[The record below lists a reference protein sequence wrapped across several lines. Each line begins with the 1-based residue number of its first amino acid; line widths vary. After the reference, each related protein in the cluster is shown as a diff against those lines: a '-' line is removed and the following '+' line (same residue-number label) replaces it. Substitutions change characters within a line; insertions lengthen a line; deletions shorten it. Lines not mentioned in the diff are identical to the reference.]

1 MFGNVPD
8 EWSAAAHLV
17 VTDSAASYAVWS
29 VPPQIRYARSGSV
42 NIAYQIAGA
51 GTVDLLMIP
60 GWVTHLAL
68 DWHEPRWVGW
78 FERMTAFARIIR
90 FDKRGTGMSD
100 RPLGI
105 PTADERMADALAVM
119 DAAGVARAHVLGWSE
134 GGPLGVMV
142 AATYPERV
150 QSLTLYGTQAR
161 FTRGDDYPFGEEES
175 EDYFGELER
184 DWGSEVLAR
193 EFVPDADPA
202 AVRRLAA
209 YYQAGASPSA
219 AVALSRANAAMDVR
233 GLLASI
239 RVPTLVLNRQHDP
252 VAPGETGKYLAERI
266 PGSRFIQLPGSAHAP
281 WLGDAERFCTEVE
294 HFVTGVRPV
303 EREPGA
309 VRTILHCDIVGS
321 TALAVSLGDERWS
334 ELLADY
340 DTSADLAVGAHGGRV
355 VDRTGDGFMAA
366 FEGPVGAIRAAQRL
380 QQEAQELD
388 LQVRAGLHIGEVR
401 EEGGLLRGIAVH
413 VAARVMSEAQ
423 GGEILVSETVRDV
436 VAGANLS
443 FSDRG
448 ARELKGIEGQ
458 RRLFAVT
465 VESDGR

>member
-1 MFGNVPD
+1 
-8 EWSAAAHLV
+8 
-17 VTDSAASYAVWS
+17 
-29 VPPQIRYARSGSV
+29 VPPQIRYARSETV
-42 NIAYQIAGA
+42 NIAYQVAGE
-51 GTVDLLMIP
+51 GTTDLLMIP

-68 DWHEPRWVGW
+68 DWREPRWVGW
-78 FERMTAFARIIR
+78 FERMTAFARIVR

-100 RPLGI
+100 RPPGI
-105 PTADERMADALAVM
+105 PTADERMRDALAVM
-119 DAAGVARAHVLGWSE
+119 DAAGLARAHVFGWSE

-142 AATYPERV
+142 AAAYPERV
-150 QSLTLYGTQAR
+150 QSLILYGTQAR
-161 FTRGDDYPFGEEES
+161 FSRRDDYPFGEKES
-175 EDYFGELER
+175 EIHYTELER
-184 DWGSEVLAR
+184 DWATERQAR
-193 EFVPDADPA
+193 EFVPDADPTEI
-202 AVRRLAA
+202 RRLAA

-219 AVALSRANAAMDVR
+219 AVALARANAAMDVR

-239 RVPTLVLNRQHDP
+239 RVPTLVLNREHDV

-266 PGSRFIQLPGSAHAP
+266 PGSRFVQLPGSAHAP
-281 WLGDAERFCTEVE
+281 WLGDVERLCTEVE

-321 TALAVSLGDERWS
+321 TARAVSLGDERWS
-334 ELLADY
+334 ELLAEFDK
-340 DTSADLAVGAHGGRV
+340 SAELAVTAHEGRI

-366 FEGPVGAIRAAQRL
+366 FEGPVGAIRAARHL
-380 QQEAQELD
+380 QLDAQELD

-401 EEGGLLRGIAVH
+401 EEDGLLRGIAVH
-413 VAARVMSEAQ
+413 VAARVMSEAE

-458 RRLFAVT
+458 RRLFAVMAG
-465 VESDGR
+465 SGGG

>member
-1 MFGNVPD
+1 M
-8 EWSAAAHLV
+8 
-17 VTDSAASYAVWS
+17 
-29 VPPQIRYARSGSV
+29 PPQIRYARSGSV

-184 DWGSEVLAR
+184 DC
-193 EFVPDADPA
+193 
-202 AVRRLAA
+202 
-209 YYQAGASPSA
+209 
-219 AVALSRANAAMDVR
+219 
-233 GLLASI
+233 
-239 RVPTLVLNRQHDP
+239 
-252 VAPGETGKYLAERI
+252 
-266 PGSRFIQLPGSAHAP
+266 FIQLPGSAHAP

-366 FEGPVGAIRAAQRL
+366 FEGPVGAIRAARRL

>member
-1 MFGNVPD
+1 MTPD
-8 EWSAAAHLV
+8 WCSVAAHPV
-17 VTDSAASYAVWS
+17 VTDPAASYAVRS
-29 VPPQIRYARSGSV
+29 VPPQIRYARSESV
-42 NIAYQIAGA
+42 NIAYQVAGE
-51 GTVDLLMIP
+51 GTTDLLMIP

-68 DWHEPRWVGW
+68 DWREPRWVGW
-78 FERMTAFARIIR
+78 FERMTAFARIVR

-100 RPLGI
+100 RPPGI

-119 DAAGVARAHVLGWSE
+119 DAAGLARAHVLGWSE

-142 AATYPERV
+142 AAAYPERV
-150 QSLTLYGTQAR
+150 QSLILYGTQAR
-161 FTRGDDYPFGEEES
+161 FTRRDDYPFGEEES
-175 EDYFGELER
+175 EVGYRELER
-184 DWGSEVLAR
+184 DWGTERQAR

-202 AVRRLAA
+202 EIRRLAA
-209 YYQAGASPSA
+209 YHQAGASPSA
-219 AVALSRANAAMDVR
+219 AVALARANAAMDVR
-233 GLLASI
+233 GLLAST
-239 RVPTLVLNRQHDP
+239 RVPTLVLNREHDA

-266 PGSRFIQLPGSAHAP
+266 PGSRFVQLPGSAHAP
-281 WLGDAERFCTEVE
+281 WLGDVERLCTEVE

-309 VRTILHCDIVGS
+309 VRTILHCDIVDS
-321 TALAVSLGDERWS
+321 TARAVSLGDELWS

-340 DTSADLAVGAHGGRV
+340 DKTAELAVGAHGGRI

-366 FEGPVGAIRAAQRL
+366 FEGPVGAIRAARRL
-380 QQEAQELD
+380 QLDAQELD
-388 LQVRAGLHIGEVR
+388 LRVRAGLHIGEVR
-401 EEGGLLRGIAVH
+401 EDGGLLRGIAVH
-413 VAARVMSEAQ
+413 VAARVMSEAE

-458 RRLFAVT
+458 RRLFAVM
-465 VESDGR
+465 VGSGRG

>member
-1 MFGNVPD
+1 
-8 EWSAAAHLV
+8 
-17 VTDSAASYAVWS
+17 
-29 VPPQIRYARSGSV
+29 V
-42 NIAYQIAGA
+42 NIAYQIAGE
-51 GTVDLLMIP
+51 GTADVLMIP

-78 FERMTAFARIIR
+78 FERMTAFARIVR

-100 RPLGI
+100 RSPGT
-105 PTADERMADALAVM
+105 PTADERMADAAAVM
-119 DAAGVARAHVLGWSE
+119 DAAGLGRAHVLGWSE

-142 AATYPERV
+142 AAAYPERV
-150 QSLTLYGTQAR
+150 QSLILYGTQAR
-161 FTRGDDYPFGEEES
+161 FSRRDDYPFGEEES
-175 EDYFGELER
+175 EDRYGELER
-184 DWGSEVLAR
+184 SWGSEQLAR
-193 EFVPDADPA
+193 EFIPDADPA
-202 AVRRLAA
+202 AIKRLAA
-209 YYQAGASPSA
+209 YYQAGASPNA
-219 AVALSRANAAMDVR
+219 AAALARANAAMDVR

-239 RVPTLVLNRQHDP
+239 RVPTLVLNREHDP
-252 VAPGETGKYLAERI
+252 VAPGETGRYLAERI
-266 PGSRFIQLPGSAHAP
+266 PASRFIQLPGSAHAP

-309 VRTILHCDIVGS
+309 VRTILHCDIVDS
-321 TALAVSLGDERWS
+321 TARATSLGDERWG

-340 DTSADLAVGAHGGRV
+340 DKTAERAVGAHGGRI

-366 FEGPVGAIRAAQRL
+366 FEGPVSAIRAARRL
-380 QQEAQELD
+380 QHDAQELD
-388 LQVRAGLHIGEVR
+388 LQIRAGLHIGEVR

-413 VAARVMSEAQ
+413 VAARVMSEAG

-448 ARELKGIEGQ
+448 AHELKGIEGQ
-458 RRLFAVT
+458 RHLFAVT
-465 VESDGR
+465 VESERG

>member
-1 MFGNVPD
+1 MSPD

-281 WLGDAERFCTEVE
+281 WLGDAQRFCTEVE

-366 FEGPVGAIRAAQRL
+366 FEGPVGAIRAARRL

>member
-1 MFGNVPD
+1 
-8 EWSAAAHLV
+8 
-17 VTDSAASYAVWS
+17 
-29 VPPQIRYARSGSV
+29 V
-42 NIAYQIAGA
+42 NIAYQIAGEA
-51 GTVDLLMIP
+51 TADLLMIP

-78 FERMTAFARIIR
+78 FERMTAFTRIVR

-100 RPLGI
+100 RTPGI

-119 DAAGVARAHVLGWSE
+119 DAAGLERAHVLGWSE
-134 GGPLGVMV
+134 GGPLAVMV
-142 AATYPERV
+142 AAAYPERV
-150 QSLTLYGTQAR
+150 QSLILYGTQAR
-161 FTRGDDYPFGEEES
+161 FSRRDDYPFGDEES
-175 EDYFGELER
+175 EEYYAELER
-184 DWGSEVLAR
+184 EWGSERRAR
-193 EFVPDADPA
+193 AFIPDADPPA
-202 AVRRLAA
+202 IKRLAA

-219 AVALSRANAAMDVR
+219 AAALARANAAMDVR

-239 RVPTLVLNRQHDP
+239 RVPTLVLNREHDP
-252 VAPGETGKYLAERI
+252 VAPGETGNYLAERI
-266 PGSRFIQLPGSAHAP
+266 PGSRFVQLPGSAHAP

-309 VRTILHCDIVGS
+309 VRTILHCDIVDS
-321 TALAVSLGDERWS
+321 TARAVSLGDERWS

-340 DTSADLAVGAHGGRV
+340 HRTAEHAVGVYGGRI

-366 FEGPVGAIRAAQRL
+366 FEGPVGAIRAARRL
-380 QQEAQELD
+380 QHDARELD
-388 LQVRAGLHIGEVR
+388 LQIRAGLHIGEVR
-401 EEGGLLRGIAVH
+401 EDDGLLRGIAVH
-413 VAARVMSEAQ
+413 VAARVMSAAG

-448 ARELKGIEGQ
+448 ARELKGIQG
-458 RRLFAVT
+458 RRHLFAVT
-465 VESDGR
+465 LESDRG

>member
-184 DWGSEVLAR
+184 DC
-193 EFVPDADPA
+193 
-202 AVRRLAA
+202 
-209 YYQAGASPSA
+209 
-219 AVALSRANAAMDVR
+219 
-233 GLLASI
+233 
-239 RVPTLVLNRQHDP
+239 
-252 VAPGETGKYLAERI
+252 
-266 PGSRFIQLPGSAHAP
+266 FIQLPGSAHAP

-366 FEGPVGAIRAAQRL
+366 FEGPVGAIRAARRL

>member
-1 MFGNVPD
+1 VFGNVPD

-29 VPPQIRYARSGSV
+29 MPPQIRYARSGSV

-266 PGSRFIQLPGSAHAP
+266 PRSRFIQLPGSAHAP

>member
-1 MFGNVPD
+1 
-8 EWSAAAHLV
+8 
-17 VTDSAASYAVWS
+17 
-29 VPPQIRYARSGSV
+29 V
-42 NIAYQIAGA
+42 NIAYQVAGE
-51 GTVDLLMIP
+51 GTADLLMIP

-78 FERMTAFARIIR
+78 FERMTAFARIVR

-100 RPLGI
+100 RPPGV

-119 DAAGVARAHVLGWSE
+119 DAAGLERAHVLGWSE

-142 AATYPERV
+142 AAAYPERV
-150 QSLTLYGTQAR
+150 QSLILYGTQAR
-161 FTRGDDYPFGEEES
+161 FSRRDDYPFGEEE
-175 EDYFGELER
+175 DPDHYGQLER
-184 DWGSEVLAR
+184 RWGSEQLAR
-193 EFVPDADPA
+193 EFIPDADPA
-202 AVRRLAA
+202 AIRRLAA

-219 AVALSRANAAMDVR
+219 AAALARANAAMDVR

-239 RVPTLVLNRQHDP
+239 RVPTLVLNREHDP

-266 PGSRFIQLPGSAHAP
+266 PGSRFVQLPGSAHTP
-281 WLGDAERFCTEVE
+281 WTGDVERFCTEVE

-309 VRTILHCDIVGS
+309 VRTILHCDVVDS
-321 TALAVSLGDERWS
+321 TARAVSLGDERWS
-334 ELLADY
+334 ELLAEY
-340 DTSADLAVGAHGGRV
+340 DKTAEAAVGAHGGRI

-366 FEGPVGAIRAAQRL
+366 FEGPVGAIRAARRL
-380 QQEAQELD
+380 QQDAQGLD

-413 VAARVMSEAQ
+413 VAARVTSEAQ

-436 VAGANLS
+436 VAGANLR

-448 ARELKGIEGQ
+448 AHELKGIEGQ

-465 VESDGR
+465 VDSDRS

>member
-1 MFGNVPD
+1 
-8 EWSAAAHLV
+8 
-17 VTDSAASYAVWS
+17 
-29 VPPQIRYARSGSV
+29 VPPQIQYAHSGGI
-42 NIAYQIAGA
+42 NIAYQVAGA
-51 GTVDLLMIP
+51 GKADLLMIP

-78 FERMTAFARIIR
+78 FERMTAFARIVR

-100 RPLGI
+100 RPPGI

-119 DAAGVARAHVLGWSE
+119 DAAGLERAHVLGWSE

-142 AATYPERV
+142 AVAYPERV
-150 QSLTLYGTQAR
+150 QSLVLYGTQAR
-161 FTRGDDYPFGEEES
+161 FSRRDDYPFGHEES
-175 EDYFGELER
+175 EDRYGELER
-184 DWGSEVLAR
+184 RWGSEQLAR
-193 EFVPDADPA
+193 EFIPDADPA

-209 YYQAGASPSA
+209 YYQAAASPSA
-219 AVALSRANAAMDVR
+219 AVALARANATMDVR
-233 GLLASI
+233 GLLASM
-239 RVPTLVLNRQHDP
+239 RVPTLVLNREHDP
-252 VAPGETGKYLAERI
+252 VAPGETGRYLAERI
-266 PGSRFIQLPGSAHAP
+266 PAGRFIQLPGSAHAP

-294 HFVTGVRPV
+294 HFVTGVRPI

-321 TALAVSLGDERWS
+321 TARAVSLGDERWS

-340 DTSADLAVGAHGGRV
+340 DKTAERAVDAQGGRI

-366 FEGPVGAIRAAQRL
+366 FEGPVGAIRAARRL
-380 QQEAQELD
+380 QQDAQELD

-401 EEGGLLRGIAVH
+401 EESGLLRGIAVH
-413 VAARVMSEAQ
+413 VAARVMSEAG

-458 RRLFAVT
+458 RHLFAVT
-465 VESDGR
+465 MEPDRG

>member
-1 MFGNVPD
+1 MSPD

-266 PGSRFIQLPGSAHAP
+266 PRSRFIQLPGSAHAP

-366 FEGPVGAIRAAQRL
+366 FEGPVGAIRAARRL

-436 VAGANLS
+436 VAVANLS

>member
-1 MFGNVPD
+1 
-8 EWSAAAHLV
+8 
-17 VTDSAASYAVWS
+17 
-29 VPPQIRYARSGSV
+29 V
-42 NIAYQIAGA
+42 NIAYQVAGD
-51 GTVDLLMIP
+51 GTADLLMIP

-78 FERMTAFARIIR
+78 FERMTAFTRIVR

-100 RPLGI
+100 RPPGI
-105 PTADERMADALAVM
+105 PTADERMTDALAVM
-119 DAAGVARAHVLGWSE
+119 DAAGLERVHVLGWSE

-142 AATYPERV
+142 AVAYPERV
-150 QSLTLYGTQAR
+150 QSLILYGTQAR
-161 FTRGDDYPFGEEES
+161 FSRRDDYPFGDEES
-175 EDYFGELER
+175 EDHYGELER
-184 DWGSEVLAR
+184 EWGSEIQAR
-193 EFVPDADPA
+193 QFIPDADPA
-202 AVRRLAA
+202 AIRRLAA

-219 AVALSRANAAMDVR
+219 AAALARANAAIDVR

-239 RVPTLVLNRQHDP
+239 RVPTLVLNREHDP
-252 VAPGETGKYLAERI
+252 VAPGETGRYLAERI
-266 PGSRFIQLPGSAHAP
+266 PASRFIQLPGSAHAP

-294 HFVTGVRPV
+294 HFVTGIRPV

-321 TALAVSLGDERWS
+321 TARAVSLGDERWS

-340 DTSADLAVGAHGGRV
+340 DRTAEQAVVAHGGRI

-366 FEGPVGAIRAAQRL
+366 FDGPVGAIRAARRL
-380 QQEAQELD
+380 QLDTQELD

-413 VAARVMSEAQ
+413 VAARVMSEAA
-423 GGEILVSETVRDV
+423 GGEVLVSETVRDV
-436 VAGANLS
+436 VAGANLV

-458 RRLFAVT
+458 RHLFAVT
-465 VESDGR
+465 VESDRG

>member
-1 MFGNVPD
+1 
-8 EWSAAAHLV
+8 
-17 VTDSAASYAVWS
+17 
-29 VPPQIRYARSGSV
+29 VPPPIRYARSGNV
-42 NIAYQIAGA
+42 NIAYQVAGE
-51 GTVDLLMIP
+51 GTTDLLMIP

-68 DWHEPRWVGW
+68 DWQEPRWVSW
-78 FERMTAFARIIR
+78 FERMAAVARVVR

-100 RPLGI
+100 RPPGI

-119 DAAGVARAHVLGWSE
+119 DAASLARADVLGWSE

-142 AATYPERV
+142 AAAYPERV
-150 QSLTLYGTQAR
+150 QSLILYGTQAR
-161 FTRGDDYPFGEEES
+161 FARRDDYPFGEEES
-175 EDYFGELER
+175 EDHYGELER
-184 DWGSEVLAR
+184 NWGTEPQAR
-193 EFVPDADPA
+193 GFVPDGDPA
-202 AVRRLAA
+202 TVRRLAA

-239 RVPTLVLNRQHDP
+239 RAPTLVLNREHDP
-252 VAPGETGKYLAERI
+252 VAPGETGRYLAERI

-281 WLGDAERFCTEVE
+281 WLGDVERLCTEVE

-321 TALAVSLGDERWS
+321 TGRAVALGDERWS
-334 ELLADY
+334 ELLTDY
-340 DTSADLAVGAHGGRV
+340 GKTAELAVDAHGGRI

-366 FEGPVGAIRAAQRL
+366 FEGPVGAIRAARRL
-380 QQEAQELD
+380 QQGAQDLD
-388 LQVRAGLHIGEVR
+388 LQVRAGVHIGEVR

-448 ARELKGIEGQ
+448 TRELKGIEGE

-465 VESDGR
+465 SESDGR

>member
-1 MFGNVPD
+1 VPR
-8 EWSAAAHLV
+8 
-17 VTDSAASYAVWS
+17 
-29 VPPQIRYARSGSV
+29 QIQYARSGGV
-42 NIAYQIAGA
+42 NIAYQVAGDSTA
-51 GTVDLLMIP
+51 DLLMIP

-68 DWHEPRWVGW
+68 DWHEPRWVRW
-78 FERMTAFARIIR
+78 FERMTAFARIVR

-100 RPLGI
+100 RPQGI

-119 DAAGVARAHVLGWSE
+119 DGAGLERAHVLGWSE

-142 AATYPERV
+142 AAAYPERV
-150 QSLTLYGTQAR
+150 HSLILYGTQAR
-161 FTRGDDYPFGEEES
+161 FSHRDDYPFGEEES
-175 EDYFGELER
+175 EDGYEELER
-184 DWGSEVLAR
+184 DWGSERQAR
-193 EFVPDADPA
+193 EFIPDADPA
-202 AVRRLAA
+202 AIRRLAA

-219 AVALSRANAAMDVR
+219 AVALARANAAMDVR

-239 RVPTLVLNRQHDP
+239 RVPTLVINREHDA
-252 VAPGETGKYLAERI
+252 VAPGETGRYLAELI

-281 WLGDAERFCTEVE
+281 WLGDVERFCTEVE

-309 VRTILHCDIVGS
+309 VRTILHCDIVDS
-321 TALAVSLGDERWS
+321 TTRAVSLGDERWS
-334 ELLADY
+334 ELLANY
-340 DTSADLAVGAHGGRV
+340 DKTAELAVNAHGGRI

-366 FEGPVGAIRAAQRL
+366 FEGPVGAIRAARLL
-380 QQEAQELD
+380 QQDAQELD

-401 EEGGLLRGIAVH
+401 EEGALLRGIAVH
-413 VAARVMSEAQ
+413 IAARVMSEAQ

-448 ARELKGIEGQ
+448 TRELKGIEGQ
-458 RRLFAVT
+458 RHLFAVT
-465 VESDGR
+465 VGSNGR

>member
-1 MFGNVPD
+1 M
-8 EWSAAAHLV
+8 
-17 VTDSAASYAVWS
+17 
-29 VPPQIRYARSGSV
+29 PPQIRYARSAGV
-42 NIAYQIAGA
+42 NIAYQVVGE
-51 GTVDLLMIP
+51 GTADILMIP

-78 FERMTAFARIIR
+78 FERMTAFARVVR

-100 RPLGI
+100 RPPGI

-119 DAAGVARAHVLGWSE
+119 DAAGLARPHVLGWSE
-134 GGPLGVMV
+134 GGPLGVIL
-142 AATYPERV
+142 AAAYPERV
-150 QSLTLYGTQAR
+150 QSLILYGTQAR
-161 FTRGDDYPFGEEES
+161 FSRRDDYPFGEEES
-175 EDYFGELER
+175 EDHYGELER
-184 DWGSEVLAR
+184 EWGSEQRAR
-193 EFVPDADPA
+193 AFIPDADPA

-219 AVALSRANAAMDVR
+219 AAALARANAAMDVR

-239 RVPTLVLNRQHDP
+239 RVPTLVLNREHDP

-266 PGSRFIQLPGSAHAP
+266 PGSRFIKLPGSAHAP

-294 HFVTGVRPV
+294 HFVTGIRPV

-321 TALAVSLGDERWS
+321 TARAVSLGDERWS

-340 DTSADLAVGAHGGRV
+340 DKTAERAVDAHSGRI

-366 FEGPVGAIRAAQRL
+366 FEGPVGAIRAARRL
-380 QQEAQELD
+380 QQDAEELD

-401 EEGGLLRGIAVH
+401 KEGSLLRGIAVH

-448 ARELKGIEGQ
+448 ARELKGIEGE
-458 RRLFAVT
+458 RHLFAVT
-465 VESDGR
+465 AESDRG

>member
-1 MFGNVPD
+1 VLWALFGRD
-8 EWSAAAHLV
+8 GFF
-17 VTDSAASYAVWS
+17 ASYAVRS
-29 VPPQIRYARSGSV
+29 VPPEISYARSGGVS
-42 NIAYQIAGA
+42 IAYQIAGEGPA
-51 GTVDLLMIP
+51 EMLMIP

-68 DWHEPRWVGW
+68 DWHEPRWVAW
-78 FERMTAFARIIR
+78 FERMCAFARIVR

-100 RPLGI
+100 RPPGI

-119 DAAGVARAHVLGWSE
+119 DAAGLARAHVLGWSE
-134 GGPLGVMV
+134 GGPLGIMV

-150 QSLTLYGTQAR
+150 RSLTLYATQATFR
-161 FTRGDDYPFGEEES
+161 RRDDYPFGDQES
-175 EDYFGELER
+175 EDDYEELER
-184 DWGSEVLAR
+184 NWGSEQMAR
-193 EFVPDADPA
+193 VFIPDADPA

-219 AVALSRANAAMDVR
+219 AVALQRANAAMDVR

-239 RVPTLVLNRQHDP
+239 RMPTLVLNREHDP
-252 VAPGETGKYLAERI
+252 VAPGETGRYLAERI
-266 PGSRFIQLPGSAHAP
+266 PGSRFVQLPGSAHAP
-281 WLGDAERFCTEVE
+281 WLGDAERFCSEVE

-309 VRTILHCDIVGS
+309 VRTILHCDIVDS
-321 TALAVSLGDERWS
+321 TLRAVSLGDERWS
-334 ELLADY
+334 EILADY
-340 DTSADLAVGAHGGRV
+340 DKTAEQAVNAHGGHI

-366 FEGPVGAIRAAQRL
+366 FEGPVGAIRAARRL
-380 QQEAQELD
+380 QQDVQELD

-423 GGEILVSETVRDV
+423 GGEVLVSETVRDV

-448 ARELKGIEGQ
+448 ARQLKGIEGQ

-465 VESDGR
+465 VESDRR

>member
-1 MFGNVPD
+1 M
-8 EWSAAAHLV
+8 
-17 VTDSAASYAVWS
+17 
-29 VPPQIRYARSGSV
+29 
-42 NIAYQIAGA
+42 NIAYQVAGE
-51 GTVDLLMIP
+51 GSVDLLMIP

-78 FERMTAFARIIR
+78 FERMTAFARIVR

-100 RPLGI
+100 RPPGL
-105 PTADERMADALAVM
+105 PAADERMADALAVM
-119 DAAGVARAHVLGWSE
+119 DAAGVGRAHVLGWSE

-150 QSLTLYGTQAR
+150 QSLVLYGTRAR
-161 FTRGDDYPFGEEES
+161 FRRGDDYPFGEEES
-175 EDYFGELER
+175 EEFYDELER
-184 DWGSEVLAR
+184 DWGSEEQAR

-202 AVRRLAA
+202 AIKRLAA
-209 YYQAGASPSA
+209 YYQAGASPGA
-219 AVALSRANAAMDVR
+219 AVALARANAAMDVR
-233 GLLASI
+233 GLLPSI
-239 RVPTLVLNRQHDP
+239 RVPTLVLNRERDA
-252 VAPGETGKYLAERI
+252 VASGETGRYLAERI
-266 PGSRFIQLPGSAHAP
+266 PGSCFIELPGSAHAP

-309 VRTILHCDIVGS
+309 VRTILLCDIVGS
-321 TALAVSLGDERWS
+321 TARAASLGDQRWS

-340 DTSADLAVGAHGGRV
+340 DQTAELAVGAHGGRI
-355 VDRTGDGFMAA
+355 VDHTGDGFMAA
-366 FEGPVGAIRAAQRL
+366 FEGPIGAIRAARRL
-380 QQEAQELD
+380 QLDAQDLD

-401 EEGGLLRGIAVH
+401 EDGGLLRGIAVH
-413 VAARVMSEAQ
+413 VAARVMSEAR

-443 FSDRG
+443 FTDRG
-448 ARELKGIEGQ
+448 ARELKGIDGQ

-465 VESDGR
+465 VG